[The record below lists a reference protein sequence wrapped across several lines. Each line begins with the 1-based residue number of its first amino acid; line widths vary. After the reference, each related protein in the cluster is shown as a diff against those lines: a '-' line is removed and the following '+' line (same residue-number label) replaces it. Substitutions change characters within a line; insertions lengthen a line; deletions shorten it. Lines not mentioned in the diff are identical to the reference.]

1 MRPPG
6 FPTRLL
12 FSSRCWDSVSI
23 FLKLYDLCE
32 VAARQN
38 DQAHYM
44 HALYKHTLTDLNQ
57 PLCSM

>member
-6 FPTRLL
+6 FPTHLL
-12 FSSRCWDSVSI
+12 LSNRWWDSVSI

-32 VAARQN
+32 VPDRQN

-44 HALYKHTLTDLNQ
+44 HVPYKHTLTDLNKL
-57 PLCSM
+57 LC